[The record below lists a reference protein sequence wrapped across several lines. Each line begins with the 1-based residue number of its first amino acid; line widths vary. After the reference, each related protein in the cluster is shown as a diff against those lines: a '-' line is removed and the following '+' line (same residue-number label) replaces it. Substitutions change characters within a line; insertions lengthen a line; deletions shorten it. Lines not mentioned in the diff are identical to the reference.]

1 MPEEGSAADGGA
13 ASGRDVNI
21 SAGLGG
27 VGPGVIQGDKT
38 AIGQMVYPPAEA
50 EGRPAHLLPKPEFLA
65 GREELLAELD
75 GRLTGGEGRGPR
87 FVALS
92 GLGGAGKTSVALAYA
107 YRHLNEVEVVWQFAA
122 ENATVLSD
130 EFGKLAAELGT
141 RDLSVR
147 DPVASVH
154 SELAARAAGWL
165 LIFDNAADMASAEK
179 FLPPAGPGRV
189 LITSQNPDWPWP
201 PLDVP
206 PLKDEVAARFLI
218 SRTRD
223 QDWQAALELARQM
236 GGLPLALEQAAA
248 YMVAVGDSLADY
260 LTLFQRRRAD
270 LLRRGLTGHG
280 PTVTTTW
287 ALALGRLES
296 DFGAAALL
304 RLVAFCAPE
313 AIPLRLL
320 LQPRPGL
327 EERLGPQVAPV
338 LTPLLADPLAINDAV
353 VALRRYSLV
362 TTVPDKLKL
371 VSVHRLVQ
379 AVTADHMPPEEA
391 AAWQQATAAVIE
403 AAIPR
408 DPQPPG
414 AWPDFA
420 ALLPHAQAA
429 LNAGSDGI
437 VQIASYLGHSGNYV
451 AARDLMRDVVDAR
464 DRAEGA
470 EHPSTL
476 IARSNLAHWSGEAG
490 NAVAAR
496 DQFAALMPTEERV
509 LGPEHPQTLATRDSL
524 ARWTGQAGDAEAA
537 RTQLA
542 ALLPVKER
550 VLGAENPST
559 LITRGNLA
567 YWTGAAGDTEAAEA
581 ARDQFAAL
589 LPIRER
595 VLGPQH
601 PRTLSDRDWL
611 ARFTG
616 DAGNPAAARD
626 QLAALLP
633 VKEGVLG
640 AENPSTLI
648 TRGNLAY
655 WTAAAGD
662 LGPARDQF
670 AALVPLRE
678 RVLGAEHSD
687 TLIARDNLA
696 RFTGEAGNPAAARNQ
711 FAALL
716 TDVERIFGPQ
726 HRETLTTRGS
736 LAYWT
741 GEAGE
746 AKTARDQYAALLP
759 LEERLLGTDDPQ
771 TLATRDHLARFT
783 GDVGEAGDAAAA
795 REQFAALLTDVERIF
810 GPQHRETLTTRGS
823 LAYWTGEAGEAKTA
837 RDQYAGL
844 LPLEERLL
852 GTDDPQTLATRGN
865 LARFTGDAGDAA
877 AARDQFAALLA
888 DVERVFGPQHHETL
902 TTRDSLA
909 YWTTRADPDTGPT

>member
-490 NAVAAR
+490 NA
-496 DQFAALMPTEERV
+496 D
-509 LGPEHPQTLATRDSL
+509 G
-524 ARWTGQAGDAEAA
+524 
-537 RTQLA
+537 
-542 ALLPVKER
+542 
-550 VLGAENPST
+550 
-559 LITRGNLA
+559 
-567 YWTGAAGDTEAAEA
+567 

-741 GEAGE
+741 GEAGDK
-746 AKTARDQYAALLP
+746 KTARDQYAALLP

-837 RDQYAGL
+837 REQYAGL

>member
-1 MPEEGSAADGGA
+1 MPEDGSAADGGV

-21 SAGLGG
+21 SAGFGG
-27 VGPGVIQGDKT
+27 VGPGLIQGDKT
-38 AIGQMVYPPAEA
+38 AIGQMVYRPAEA
-50 EGRPAHLLPKPEFLA
+50 EGRQAHLLPKPEFLA

-75 GRLTGGEGRGPR
+75 GRLTGGEGRAPR

-122 ENATVLSD
+122 ADATVLSD

-154 SELAARAAGWL
+154 QELARRAAGWL

-206 PLKDEVAARFLI
+206 PLDDEVAARFLI

-223 QDWQAALELARQM
+223 QDWQAALELAHEM

-260 LTLFQRRRAD
+260 LALFQEGRAE
-270 LLRRGLTGHG
+270 LLRHGLPGHG

-287 ALALGRLES
+287 ALAFGQLES

-327 EERLGPQVAPV
+327 AERLGPQVAPV
-338 LTPLLADPLAINDAV
+338 LTPLLADKLAVRDAV
-353 VALRRYSLV
+353 AALRRYSLV
-362 TTVPDKLKL
+362 TTAPGKL

-379 AVTADHMPPEEA
+379 AVTAHQMPAEQV
-391 AAWQQATAAVIE
+391 AAWQQAAAVVIE

-408 DPQPPG
+408 DPQTPDT
-414 AWPDFA
+414 WPDFA

-429 LNAGSDGI
+429 LDAGSDGI
-437 VQIASYLGHSGNYV
+437 VEIASYLGYSGNYV
-451 AARDLMRDVVDAR
+451 AARDLMRGVVDAR
-464 DRAEGA
+464 ERAEGA

-490 NAVAAR
+490 NAVAAC
-496 DQFAALMPTEERV
+496 DQLAALMPAEERV

-524 ARWTGQAGDAEAA
+524 ARWTGQAGDAAAA
-537 RTQLA
+537 RNQLA

-550 VLGAENPST
+550 ILGPENPST

-567 YWTGAAGDTEAAEA
+567 YWTGAAGDTEAAAA
-581 ARDQFAAL
+581 ARDQFATL
-589 LPIRER
+589 LPVRER
-595 VLGPQH
+595 VLGAQH
-601 PRTLSDRDWL
+601 PRTLSDHDWL

-616 DAGNPAAARD
+616 EAGNPAAARD
-626 QLAALLP
+626 QLAALLS
-633 VKEGVLG
+633 VKERILG
-640 AENPSTLI
+640 PENPSTLI

-662 LGPARDQF
+662 PGPARDQF
-670 AALVPLRE
+670 EALVPLRE

-696 RFTGEAGNPAAARNQ
+696 RFTGEAGDAAAARNQ

-716 TDVERIFGPQ
+716 TDVEQIFGPQ

-741 GEAGE
+741 GEAGDK
-746 AKTARDQYAALLP
+746 KTARDQYAALLP

-783 GDVGEAGDAAAA
+783 GDVGEPGDGRRPASSS
-795 REQFAALLTDVERIF
+795 RRC
-810 GPQHRETLTTRGS
+810 
-823 LAYWTGEAGEAKTA
+823 
-837 RDQYAGL
+837 
-844 LPLEERLL
+844 
-852 GTDDPQTLATRGN
+852 
-865 LARFTGDAGDAA
+865 
-877 AARDQFAALLA
+877 
-888 DVERVFGPQHHETL
+888 
-902 TTRDSLA
+902 
-909 YWTTRADPDTGPT
+909 

>member
-1 MPEEGSAADGGA
+1 MPAERSAADGGV
-13 ASGRDVNI
+13 ASGQDVNI
-21 SAGLGG
+21 SASLGG
-27 VGPGVIQGDKT
+27 VDAGLIQGDKT

-50 EGRPAHLLPKPEFLA
+50 GGRPAHLLPKPEFLA
-65 GREELLAELD
+65 GREELLTELD

-122 ENATVLSD
+122 EDATVLSD

-154 SELAARAAGWL
+154 QELARRAAGWL

-206 PLKDEVAARFLI
+206 PLDDEVAARFLI

-223 QDWQAALELARQM
+223 QDWQAALELAHHM

-260 LTLFQRRRAD
+260 LALFQQGRAE
-270 LLRRGLTGHG
+270 LLRHGLTGHG

-287 ALALGRLES
+287 ALAFGQLES
-296 DFGAAALL
+296 DFEAAALL

-338 LTPLLADPLAINDAV
+338 LTPLLADPLAVSDAV
-353 VALRRYSLV
+353 AALRRYSLV
-362 TTVPDKLKL
+362 TTAPGKL

-379 AVTADHMPPEEA
+379 AVTIHQMPEQA
-391 AAWQQATAAVIE
+391 AAWRQATAAVIE

-408 DPQPPG
+408 DPQPPES
-414 AWPDFA
+414 WPDFA

-429 LNAGSDGI
+429 LDAGSDGI

-451 AARDLMRDVVDAR
+451 AARDLMRGVVDAR
-464 DRAEGA
+464 ERAEGA

-490 NAVAAR
+490 NADAAC
-496 DQFAALMPTEERV
+496 DQLAALMPTEERV

-524 ARWTGQAGDAEAA
+524 ARWTGQAGDATAA
-537 RTQLA
+537 RDQLA

-550 VLGAENPST
+550 ILGPENPST

-567 YWTGAAGDTEAAEA
+567 YWTGAAGGAEAAAA

-589 LPIRER
+589 LPVRER
-595 VLGPQH
+595 VLGVQY

-616 DAGNPAAARD
+616 EAGDATAARD

-633 VKEGVLG
+633 VKERILG
-640 AENPSTLI
+640 PENPSTLI

-662 LGPARDQF
+662 LDTARDQF
-670 AALVPLRE
+670 KALVPLRD

-696 RFTGEAGNPAAARNQ
+696 RFTGEAGDAAAARGQ

-716 TDVERIFGPQ
+716 TDVERIFGQ
-726 HRETLTTRGS
+726 EHRETLIKRGSLAYWTGEAGDKKTARDQYARLLPLEERLLGTGDKQTLATRDNLARFTGDAGNAVAARDQFAALLTDMEQIFGPQSREALTTRGS

-741 GEAGE
+741 GEAGDK
-746 AKTARDQYAALLP
+746 KTARDQYAALLP
-759 LEERLLGTDDPQ
+759 LEETLLGTGDKQ
-771 TLATRDHLARFT
+771 TLATRDNLARFT
-783 GDVGEAGDAAAA
+783 GEAGDAAGA
-795 REQFAALLTDVERIF
+795 
-810 GPQHRETLTTRGS
+810 
-823 LAYWTGEAGEAKTA
+823 
-837 RDQYAGL
+837 
-844 LPLEERLL
+844 
-852 GTDDPQTLATRGN
+852 
-865 LARFTGDAGDAA
+865 
-877 AARDQFAALLA
+877 
-888 DVERVFGPQHHETL
+888 HH
-902 TTRDSLA
+902 
-909 YWTTRADPDTGPT
+909 G

>member
-509 LGPEHPQTLATRDSL
+509 LGAEHPQTLATRDSL

-537 RTQLA
+537 RT
-542 ALLPVKER
+542 
-550 VLGAENPST
+550 
-559 LITRGNLA
+559 
-567 YWTGAAGDTEAAEA
+567 
-581 ARDQFAAL
+581 
-589 LPIRER
+589 
-595 VLGPQH
+595 
-601 PRTLSDRDWL
+601 
-611 ARFTG
+611 
-616 DAGNPAAARD
+616 

-741 GEAGE
+741 GEAGDK
-746 AKTARDQYAALLP
+746 KTARDQYAALLP

-837 RDQYAGL
+837 REQYAGL

>member
-21 SAGLGG
+21 SASLGG
-27 VGPGVIQGDKT
+27 VGPGLIQGDKT

-65 GREELLAELD
+65 GREELLTELD
-75 GRLTGGEGRGPR
+75 GRLTGGEGHGPR

-107 YRHLNEVEVVWQFAA
+107 YSHLNEVEVVWQFAA
-122 ENATVLSD
+122 EDATVLSD

-154 SELAARAAGWL
+154 SELARRAAGWL

-206 PLKDEVAARFLI
+206 PLGDEVAARFLI
-218 SRTRD
+218 SRTGD

-248 YMVAVGDSLADY
+248 YMVAVGDSLAYY

-270 LLRRGLTGHG
+270 LLRSGLTGHG

-338 LTPLLADPLAINDAV
+338 LTPLLADPLAVNHAV

-362 TTVPDKLKL
+362 TTAPGKL

-379 AVTADHMPPEEA
+379 AVTADHMPAEQA

-408 DPQPPG
+408 DPQPPDT
-414 AWPDFA
+414 WPDFA

-429 LNAGSDGI
+429 LDAGSDGI
-437 VQIASYLGHSGNYV
+437 VQIASYLGYSGNYV
-451 AARDLMRDVVDAR
+451 AARDLMRGVVDAR
-464 DRAEGA
+464 ESAEGA

-490 NAVAAR
+490 NAIAAC
-496 DQFAALMPTEERV
+496 DQLAALMPVEERV

-524 ARWTGQAGDAEAA
+524 ARWTGQAGDAAAA

-550 VLGAENPST
+550 VLGPENPST

-567 YWTGAAGDTEAAEA
+567 YWTGAAGDTEAAAA

-595 VLGPQH
+595 VLGAQH

-633 VKEGVLG
+633 VKERVLG
-640 AENPSTLI
+640 PENPSTLI

-678 RVLGAEHSD
+678 QVLGAEHSD
-687 TLIARDNLA
+687 TLVARDDLA
-696 RFTGEAGNPAAARNQ
+696 RFTGEAGDAETARDQ

-726 HRETLTTRGS
+726 HRETLTKRGS

-741 GEAGE
+741 GAAGDK
-746 AKTARDQYAALLP
+746 KTGRDQYAALLP
-759 LEERLLGTDDPQ
+759 LEERLLGTEDPQ
-771 TLATRDHLARFT
+771 TLATRDNLARFT
-783 GDVGEAGDAAAA
+783 GDAGDPETA
-795 REQFAALLTDVERIF
+795 RDQFAALLTDVERIF
-810 GPQHRETLTTRGS
+810 GPQSRETLTTRGS
-823 LAYWTGEAGEAKTA
+823 LAYWTGEAGDKKTA
-837 RDQYAGL
+837 REQYARL
-844 LPLEERLL
+844 LPLEEELL
-852 GTDDPQTLATRGN
+852 GTDDPQTLATRNN
-865 LARFTGDAGDAA
+865 LARFTGDAGDATPA
-877 AARDQFAALLA
+877 
-888 DVERVFGPQHHETL
+888 
-902 TTRDSLA
+902 
-909 YWTTRADPDTGPT
+909 PDG